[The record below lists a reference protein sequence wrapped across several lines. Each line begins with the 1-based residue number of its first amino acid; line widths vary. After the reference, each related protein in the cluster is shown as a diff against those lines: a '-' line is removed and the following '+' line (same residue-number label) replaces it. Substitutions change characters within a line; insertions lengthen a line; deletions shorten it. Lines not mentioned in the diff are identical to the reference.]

1 MVTSFGLIAGVGLS
15 EQERL
20 TPGFLCD
27 LFLYRRRYDD
37 QLHGVTRGVKNGVRH
52 KNKTHR

>member
-1 MVTSFGLIAGVGLS
+1 MVTSFGLIAGVGLT
-15 EQERL
+15 EMERL

-37 QLHGVTRGVKNGVRH
+37 QLHGVTRGVRNGR
-52 KNKTHR
+52 NKGKARR

>member
-37 QLHGVTRGVKNGVRH
+37 QLHGVTRGVRNGRNKSKKRH
-52 KNKTHR
+52 